1 MNLHLP
7 KLFINKVITE
17 LEYYDYVIRSNIKT
31 IEDCNLWVS
40 EFGKLNNIKWN
51 ARSSRPCGEKIN
63 CSKKFVCQH
72 SSFRKVSREEN
83 KKGNS
88 KNANCLASVTCVVKL
103 DTHSTRKVD
112 PYIKDGLY
120 GVITIKNKHNHS
132 IDTAETLRFLPADKI
147 LKNTFFEYFNDNMG
161 ITDAIN
167 CHERILELKENF
179 SLEMLANGSINPTY
193 RTVQNW
199 HNEWRL
205 ENLGPRSGTGLIEED
220 PFALVIVTPL
230 MQRAHSLK
238 SSSNVVFV
246 DSTSAC
252 DADNYSITFMLT
264 PCAAGAVPLA
274 IIITKGQTY
283 SAYNTGFQLLKECG
297 INCFGGVGWP
307 KVFITDNAA
316 AEINAIENNWP
327 NSIHLLC
334 IFHVCQA
341 VWRWVWDSKNSI
353 PKDKRPM
360 LMNSFQSILYANTID
375 SSEKFFN
382 ESIKN
387 SEFPKWTRY
396 LNEHWHTRHK
406 WCLAWRD
413 ESTKGHHTNNYSE
426 ITVRIFKDTV
436 LSRVKAYN
444 VVALLDFTC
453 TVLEDHYCRRL
464 MAFANCR
471 HTKNRNARIFLDSLI
486 KKASTIQKVHIE
498 SKSEYEYCV
507 QSENDSSCIY
517 NVNIMGGCCSC
528 LSGKFGKF
536 CKHQCAVYIHFDV
549 ISKSF
554 PPVTPKD
561 RYEIAVLAQG
571 NVSIS
576 PDFFQSFLSVNNFPQ
591 IDAPNEYNTDLLNYS
606 NTNEPD
612 YSQEKDNNVPNNSE
626 IKENKE
632 TKTKTIDCII
642 DLIKSK
648 DSTFGSSTAGL
659 NILESR
665 LKKVTTEG
673 QWQSFLHTAGNS
685 TVALRKRPG
694 AKIRVQPTSIARRLP
709 RVTKGSRRLPSGRPA
724 NGEITTKKRK
734 RNLGGNV
741 QLNVPNAK
749 SHGHNH

>member
-1 MNLHLP
+1 M
-7 KLFINKVITE
+7 
-17 LEYYDYVIRSNIKT
+17 
-31 IEDCNLWVS
+31 
-40 EFGKLNNIKWN
+40 
-51 ARSSRPCGEKIN
+51 
-63 CSKKFVCQH
+63 
-72 SSFRKVSREEN
+72 
-83 KKGNS
+83 
-88 KNANCLASVTCVVKL
+88 VKL

-120 GVITIKNKHNHS
+120 GVIRIKNKHNHS

-179 SLEMLANGSINPTY
+179 SLEVLANGSINPTY

-205 ENLGPRSGTGLIEED
+205 ENLGPRSGSGLIEKIIQKIDVYKERNVIVKFKED
-220 PFALVIVTPL
+220 PFALVIITPL

-238 SSSNVVFV
+238 SSSNIVFV

-307 KVFITDNAA
+307 KIFITDNAA

-353 PKDKRPM
+353 PKEKRPIIM
-360 LMNSFQSILYANTID
+360 KSFQSILYADTVH
-375 SSEKFFN
+375 SSEKCFN

-387 SEFPKWTRY
+387 SEFPNWSRY
-396 LNEHWHTRHK
+396 LNEHWQTRHK

-471 HTKNRNARIFLDSLI
+471 HTKNRTARIFLDSLI
-486 KKASTIQKVHIE
+486 KKASIIQKAHIV
-498 SKSEYEYCV
+498 SKSKYEYCV
-507 QSENDSSCIY
+507 QSEKDSSCTY
-517 NVNIMGGCCSC
+517 EVNIMGGCCSC

-561 RYEIAVLAQG
+561 RYEIAILAQG

-576 PDFFQSFLSVNNFPQ
+576 PDFFQSFLSLNNCSQ
-591 IDAPNEYNTDLLNYS
+591 IDAPKESTDFLNYS
-606 NTNEPD
+606 NTNEQD
-612 YSQEKDNNVPNNSE
+612 YSHHKDNNVPNDSE
-626 IKENKE
+626 IIENKE
-632 TKTKTIDCII
+632 TKNKSIHCII

-648 DSTFGSSTAGL
+648 DSMFGSSTAGL

-665 LKKVTTEG
+665 LKKITTEG

-685 TVALRKRPG
+685 AVALRKRPG

-709 RVTKGSRRLPSGRPA
+709 RVTKGSKRLPSGRPA
-724 NGEITTKKRK
+724 NGEINTKKRK
-734 RNLGGNV
+734 RNLGANV